1 MWFYLFRFIILI
13 LIAILVLLC
22 LRLIQRLRQRKT
34 WEKIIG
40 FVAIEIVLWVI
51 LQYPFENLFFHFKT
65 PEEAFTY
72 SHFGATV
79 QTMVEED
86 SCAFIVYSTGIP
98 SVKIDAIEKGDHGW
112 NINHPRS
119 KHRDGYKPWYS
130 TDLLGNATSYSL
142 KMVQSNQS
150 NQLFVV
156 IQHYDFNGSSHKV
169 SDVYDTLDSSYQS
182 YVQNDLN
189 GWYIEY
195 HYTVLDM
202 ARLDDDYQIYVEGK
216 PIDPF
221 KDLYEDEIG

>member
-1 MWFYLFRFIILI
+1 MWFYLFRLVIMIFV
-13 LIAILVLLC
+13 AILVLLC
-22 LRLIQRLRQRKT
+22 LRFIPRLRQRKT

-40 FVAIEIVLWVI
+40 FVAIEIILFVI
-51 LQYPFENLFFHFKT
+51 LQYPFENLFFHFET

-86 SCAFIVYSTGIP
+86 SCAFVVYSSGSPI
-98 SVKIDAIEKGDHGW
+98 VKIDVIEKGDHGW
-112 NINHPRS
+112 NINRPGA
-119 KHRDGYKPWYS
+119 KHKDGYKLWTS
-130 TDLLGNATSYSL
+130 TDASNNVKVFSL

-156 IQHYDFNGSSHKV
+156 VHRYEFNIPP
-169 SDVYDTLDSSYQS
+169 SDITEVYDNLSSSFQLYTERS
-182 YVQNDLN
+182 DN
-189 GWYIEY
+189 WYTEY

-202 ARLDDDYQIYVEGK
+202 ARLDNDYQIYVEGK

-221 KDLYEDEIG
+221 KDLALDEYM